1 MLTEVLTY
9 RSFIVLC
16 QVKFVKTSN
25 CLQLLSTEAF
35 AATVAQSAY
44 GNPTRATE
52 LGLKSADGEWEVI
65 WETVFSVLSGSEV

>member
-1 MLTEVLTY
+1 MLTEVLSY
-9 RSFIVLC
+9 RVFHRFVSG
-16 QVKFVKTSN
+16 QVCEN
-25 CLQLLSTEAF
+25 QQLLTAF
-35 AATVAQSAY
+35 EHRSLPATVAQSAY